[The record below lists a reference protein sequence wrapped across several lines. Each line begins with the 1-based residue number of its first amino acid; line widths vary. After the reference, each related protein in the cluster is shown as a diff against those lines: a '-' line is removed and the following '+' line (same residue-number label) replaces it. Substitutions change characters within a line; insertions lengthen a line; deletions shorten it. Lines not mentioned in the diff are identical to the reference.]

1 MSIHIKTPRSIVA
14 HTTGAGGAPGIWGK
28 SDHSDSPNDFRHQR
42 GAITCPLRAQT
53 QTHSGGK
60 TLMSIG
66 QLAILT
72 VVAVASLRSLPA
84 MADYGLASVLLYL
97 IPAVFFL
104 VPTALV
110 SAELATGWKGGVYV
124 WGARSLRQSRWI
136 RGHLAAVDPERGVVP
151 DSDLLYRSKPVVRIR
166 FPARWATTAYTWPW

>member
-1 MSIHIKTPRSIVA
+1 
-14 HTTGAGGAPGIWGK
+14 
-28 SDHSDSPNDFRHQR
+28 
-42 GAITCPLRAQT
+42 
-53 QTHSGGK
+53 
-60 TLMSIG
+60 MSIG

-124 WGARSLRQSRWI
+124 WVREAFGNRAGFVAIWVQWI
-136 RGHLAAVDPERGVVP
+136 ENVV
-151 DSDLLYRSKPVVRIR
+151 
-166 FPARWATTAYTWPW
+166 W